1 MSLPFASYVSAKNI
15 VCKRQKHCMVMG
27 ETLYANDL
35 GAAGSGRPSPAM
47 GGGHAL
53 PVMRFYN
60 IFGGDKL
67 TNT

>member
-1 MSLPFASYVSAKNI
+1 
-15 VCKRQKHCMVMG
+15 MVIW

-35 GAAGSGRPSPAM
+35 GAAGSGHPSPAL

-60 IFGGDKL
+60 IFGGGKL